1 MQQCFDYVNI
11 SIDAMLSQSFCVFSG
26 IMYLPMYFSHV
37 YYYLQASSRFLFI
50 LYIFLASFLVP
61 VVSKLG

>member
-11 SIDAMLSQSFCVFSG
+11 SIDAMLSQSFCVFSC
-26 IMYLPMYFSHV
+26 IFYFPMHFSHN
-37 YYYLQASSRFLFI
+37 YNIQASSRFLFI